1 MIKCL
6 VVGSNSRKIADYIIK
21 TSGGSVEIG
30 DEHVYSS
37 FFTDEEKLKNQIVIA
52 DIAIYYLDE
61 SISIRDDLRV
71 LSDLI
76 KDKTFFNV
84 KEIFIFAR
92 ETETIAKG
100 IRQFMMLMD
109 ELEYDSYHI
118 VTDDNDI
125 PLTKIYNDINGI
137 SGTEDPGVYR
147 KKVYRTVRDEESR
160 VGYDPVLFKGRVLV
174 QEDDRVVDYERMKQ
188 AAVKA
193 ETNRIIQENP
203 ELEPEKVN
211 LDIKGVNIED
221 RVYKRNIIVVC
232 GNPKSGTSVFASN
245 MAMHLAKNKNKVSM
259 IDISSNCGSA
269 RACLKKYKHSTLVDN
284 EKLLT
289 GTDYSNKNLAI
300 YNTSSLHKR
309 ELRPSFLRYL
319 LSIPNRT
326 KSDYYVIDCDMT
338 ELREVID
345 LCGYRILRLFICA
358 QEVKDEVLLVQ
369 GVVDDMVAKD
379 ISTMVFLN
387 RSIAFD
393 KSYKRVS
400 AISAKELLNEK
411 CKVIAYVDF
420 DVDICDLGILL
431 I

>member
-37 FFTDEEKLKNQIVIA
+37 FFTDEEKIKNQIVIA

-100 IRQFMMLMD
+100 LRQFMMLMN
-109 ELEYDSYHI
+109 ELDFDSYHI

-137 SGTEDPGVYR
+137 SGTEEPGVYY
-147 KKVYRTVRDEESR
+147 KKVYRTMRDEESR
-160 VGYDPVLFKGRVLV
+160 VGYDPVLFKGRVLI
-174 QEDDRVVDYERMKQ
+174 QEDDKVLEYEKMKQ

-245 MAMHLAKNKNKVSM
+245 MAMDLARDKNNVAM
-259 IDISSNCGSA
+259 IDISGNCGSA
-269 RACLKKYKHSTLVDN
+269 RACLKRYRNNTLVDN
-284 EKLLT
+284 TKLLT
-289 GTDYSNKNLAI
+289 GKDYSNINLAI
-300 YNTSSLHKR
+300 YTTSSLHKR

-326 KSDYYVIDCDMT
+326 RSDYYVVDCDIT
-338 ELREVID
+338 ELREVMD
-345 LCGYRILRLFICA
+345 LCGYRVLKLFMCA
-358 QEVKDEVLLVQ
+358 QEVKDEVMLIQ
-369 GVVDDMVAKD
+369 GVVEDMANKD
-379 ISTMVFLN
+379 IPVMVFLN
-387 RSIAFD
+387 NSISFD

-400 AISAKELLNEK
+400 APLAKDLLNDK
-411 CKVIAYVDF
+411 CRVIKYVDF
-420 DVDICDLGILL
+420 DEGSYELGRLL